1 MKNKNANIHIRVDED
16 TQDKWLRIC
25 NIYHGNTQSKVF
37 RKLINLLHETI
48 DQSLNV
54 RNYE

>member
-1 MKNKNANIHIRVDED
+1 MKKKTENIHIRVDED
-16 TQDKWLRIC
+16 TLDKWLRIC

-48 DQSLNV
+48 DQSLNIK
-54 RNYE
+54 NYE